1 MADSVIRTPLSP
13 ALSSAPSGTP
23 PSDIDSPRQLVSP
36 VAGRQRSVSLSLI
49 EAEEKRERLR
59 EKERA
64 DAHSGNGVEGDE
76 RADGK
81 ISAIELRAEVRSY
94 FTSVQGRET
103 HFDRSRLDGSFFP
116 RNIDTN
122 ELLMNR
128 WKRCYL

>member
-36 VAGRQRSVSLSLI
+36 GAGRQRSVSLI

-76 RADGK
+76 RADRK
-81 ISAIELRAEVRSY
+81 ISAIELRAEVGSC
-94 FTSVQGRET
+94 FTSVQARET
-103 HFDRSRLDGSFFP
+103 YFDRSRLDGSFFP
-116 RNIDTN
+116 RNLDTN

>member
-36 VAGRQRSVSLSLI
+36 GAGRQRSVSLI
-49 EAEEKRERLR
+49 EAEEKRERL
-59 EKERA
+59 KERA

-81 ISAIELRAEVRSY
+81 ISAIELRAEVGSY
-94 FTSVQGRET
+94 FTGVQARET
-103 HFDRSRLDGSFFP
+103 YSDRSRLDRSFFP